1 MKAEEKENLY
11 GLLRDSGDVLGT
23 SRATMVALGAMIDVI
38 KSLKCSEDNVGE
50 LYQEFVD
57 VVKSSQPKIVP
68 LLQLISEF
76 ERESKADLNADLQD
90 RRKQAVE
97 ILERKLKSYRASIKR
112 VIENGTPLV
121 QDGEMIVVHMASYM
135 VTNLLIRAKQ
145 ALKRKFKVI
154 ILQQLVVRSKQ
165 AINALTDVG
174 IEHIIAPAHDLGHY
188 LESSNKLFAAAAT
201 ITKDRKVMAAAGTA
215 NIVNSC
221 NLNGIPAYLLAPSY
235 HFFNG
240 TCDELNIHEANEE
253 ICDED
258 CQYNLMSHSHDLLD
272 VNRFDF
278 FINEHG
284 IMEKEAFMAQYMDDG
299 DPDQDKRR
307 AAVP

>member
-68 LLQLISEF
+68 LLQLIREF
-76 ERESKADLNADLQD
+76 ERESKAYLNADLQD
-90 RRKQAVE
+90 RRRQAVG
-97 ILERKLKSYRASIKR
+97 ILEKKLKSYRQSIKR
-112 VIENGTPLV
+112 LIENGARLV
-121 QDGEMIVVHMASYM
+121 QDEELIVVHMASYM
-135 VTNLLIRAKQ
+135 VTNLLIKAK
-145 ALKRKFKVI
+145 LDLNRKFKVI

-165 AINALTDVG
+165 AINALNDVG

-188 LESSNKLFAAAAT
+188 LESSNKLLAAAAT
-201 ITKDRKVMAAAGTA
+201 ITKDRKVMAAVGTA
-215 NIVNSC
+215 NIVNTC

-235 HFFNG
+235 HFFDG
-240 TCDELNIHEANEE
+240 TCDELNIHEANET

-258 CQYNLMSHSHDLLD
+258 CQYDLKSHSHDLLD
-272 VNRFDF
+272 VDRFDF

-284 IMEKEAFMAQYMDDG
+284 IMEKEEFIAQYMENG
-299 DPDQDKRR
+299 HLAQDKQR
-307 AAVP
+307 AVAP